1 MDPARQ
7 HLDEEIARTESTRSM
22 LTHLADA
29 IENGPRGRETYQGD
43 AIEALLHG
51 AEIAERSI
59 ENLEHVAEIYDAKVA
74 VPVPP
79 PGGTT

>member
-1 MDPARQ
+1 
-7 HLDEEIARTESTRSM
+7 M

-51 AEIAERSI
+51 AEIAADRVEC
-59 ENLEHVAEIYDAKVA
+59 LEHVAEIYDEKVA
-74 VPVPP
+74 EHVPP
-79 PGGTT
+79 PEGTT

>member
-1 MDPARQ
+1 
-7 HLDEEIARTESTRSM
+7 M

-51 AEIAERSI
+51 AQIAERSI

-74 VPVPP
+74 AVVPP

>member
-1 MDPARQ
+1 MDAARKQ
-7 HLDEEIARTESTRSM
+7 LDVEIARTESTRSM

-51 AEIAERSI
+51 AELAADRVEC
-59 ENLEHVAEIYDAKVA
+59 LGHVADTYDRMVDEPLPEPGVA
-74 VPVPP
+74 R
-79 PGGTT
+79 